1 MKLIREDKEVA
12 AFSIIPP
19 VAYDQ
24 LKVFGHVFFA
34 SLIQLQREE
43 LSQSDLKAW
52 VEGVI
57 PNIER
62 ALKELEQMPF
72 EAKLR
77 AMLDDNEA
85 FIVDAIGHAV
95 GAGVL
100 AEVSE

>member
-1 MKLIREDKEVA
+1 MGVALDASSGEALCQLTPRECVGVFEEDIDFSLEA
-12 AFSIIPP
+12 AVPDP
-19 VAYDQ
+19 
-24 LKVFGHVFFA
+24 
-34 SLIQLQREE
+34 
-43 LSQSDLKAW
+43 
-52 VEGVI
+52 
-57 PNIER
+57 
-62 ALKELEQMPF
+62 MPF